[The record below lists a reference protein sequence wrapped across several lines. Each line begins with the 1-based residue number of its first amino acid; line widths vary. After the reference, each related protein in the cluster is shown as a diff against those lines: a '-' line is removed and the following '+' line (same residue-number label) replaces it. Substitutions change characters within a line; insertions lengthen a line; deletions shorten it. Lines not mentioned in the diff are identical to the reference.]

1 VPPTFVIVGASLA
14 GGTAAITLRKEGF
27 DGDILLIGAEPTLP
41 YERPGLSKQYL
52 RGAMTAEKLLVR
64 PGAFY
69 EEQRIDLLLGARAT
83 RVDPAA
89 HTVDLDTGRSVR
101 YDKLLIA
108 TGVKNRRPP
117 IPGLDLPGVYSL
129 RTIGDADALR
139 GEIAPGRRAVVI
151 GMGFIGCEVTASL
164 RQQEVDVVA
173 VDPSPAPL
181 FRVLGAAIGGAIA
194 GVHAEHGVEMLF
206 GDGVAAF
213 EGGQRVER
221 VVTSQGKALDCDFAV
236 VGVGVEPELALLA
249 DSGLD
254 ISNGVVVDEY
264 GRASAPDVYAA
275 GDVANHYHP
284 LFGRHMR
291 VEHWHNA
298 LNQSAAA
305 ARTMLGRERPYDAV
319 PWFWS
324 DQYDM
329 NLQYAGAHER
339 IERVVIRGS
348 LEEKTFLAFFMSGR
362 RIDAIV
368 AMNRGKDLRRAMPM
382 IRTREIEDDRELER
396 EP

>member
-164 RQQEVDVVA
+164 RQQEVEVIA
-173 VDPSPAPL
+173 VDPSPGPL

-305 ARTMLGRERPYDAV
+305 ARTMLGRERPYDAI

>member
-305 ARTMLGRERPYDAV
+305 ARTMLGRERPYDAI

>member
-254 ISNGVVVDEY
+254 ISNGVVVDE
-264 GRASAPDVYAA
+264 
-275 GDVANHYHP
+275 
-284 LFGRHMR
+284 
-291 VEHWHNA
+291 
-298 LNQSAAA
+298 
-305 ARTMLGRERPYDAV
+305 
-319 PWFWS
+319 
-324 DQYDM
+324 
-329 NLQYAGAHER
+329 
-339 IERVVIRGS
+339 
-348 LEEKTFLAFFMSGR
+348 
-362 RIDAIV
+362 
-368 AMNRGKDLRRAMPM
+368 
-382 IRTREIEDDRELER
+382 
-396 EP
+396 